1 MATPPYQSAPQSNVA
16 QSGGWLRRI
25 GSYFSGGGTPSYSG
39 NGQPSPQGG
48 GLFRSSPSYVSGP
61 VAAPTLPAES
71 RTCRCMCA
79 PEPELMECPIDPEAL
94 AAGQIAIVIPRQ
106 GA

>member
-1 MATPPYQSAPQSNVA
+1 MATPPYQSASQSNVA
-16 QSGGWLRRI
+16 QSGGLLRRI

-48 GLFRSSPSYVSGP
+48 GLFRSSPSYAPGP
-61 VAAPTLPAES
+61 VAPTPPAES
-71 RTCRCMCA
+71 RTCPCMCA
-79 PEPELMECPIDPEAL
+79 AEPELMECPIDPEAL